1 MCWFEI
7 KLSLKSS
14 IDEWA
19 KTKKFMKIIES
30 FGEWMNAAL
39 ISVLTMKLCKWE
51 EKGGRED
58 GWHQTWV
65 LQNSMLTS
73 PCHIYIL

>member
-1 MCWFEI
+1 MCWFKI

-14 IDEWA
+14 IDEWGA

-58 GWHQTWV
+58 LG
-65 LQNSMLTS
+65 
-73 PCHIYIL
+73 PPE